1 MTTGQLRRALRR
13 QFGFDEFRTHQLEV
27 VQATVAGRDV
37 FAALPTG
44 GGKSLC
50 YQLPATLVEGLTVV
64 VSPLIA
70 LMQDQV
76 DGAVQDGV
84 RAAYL
89 NSSMDAEANRKAWL
103 ELSRGEVDLLYVSP
117 ERLSNPEFRSR
128 LREWNLTGIAVDEAH
143 CISEWGHEFRQD
155 YRNLA
160 VLREEYP
167 QVPIAAFT
175 ATATRAVQRDVVEQL
190 SLQDPLVVRAGFDRP
205 EISYRVEPRRHDT
218 RQIVEF
224 VTARTGSAGIVYR
237 ATRKAVEQTASQ
249 LVEAGIS
256 AVPYHAGLDAET
268 RRRRQREFVNDEV
281 DVVVATIAFGM
292 GIDKSNVRWIVHG
305 DLPRSLEAYY
315 QETGRA
321 GRDGESAEALLL
333 HSPKD
338 LATIRW
344 HIGNMEQERERER
357 AERNLREVLSYVESG
372 ACRRQ
377 RLLAHFDEEH
387 PGNCGSCDV
396 CLGEVSLEDVTVP
409 AQKLLSAVIRTGER
423 FGAHHLV
430 DILLGEYTDRVEQL
444 GHHQLPTFGVGQ
456 ERRRTWWL
464 SFARELESSGYLERQ
479 KIEGQTRP
487 GGFRL
492 TDSGRQVLGGR
503 QTVVSAAT
511 AEREAVGSGAR
522 RRRGDPS
529 RAAESSTDVPAG
541 TPSDATAVPLR
552 ADQQRLFEQLRLLR
566 KELARARSVPPYV
579 ILSDKSLKVIARNRP
594 TDRAALL
601 RCHGIG
607 EAKLEQFGDELLQT
621 IRSALGDPGEI
632 G

>member
-1 MTTGQLRRALRR
+1 VTSGQLRRALRR
-13 QFGFDEFRTHQLEV
+13 QFGFDQFRDHQEAIV
-27 VQATVAGRDV
+27 HATVAGRDV

-50 YQLPATLVEGLTVV
+50 YQLPATLIDGLTVV

-76 DGAVQDGV
+76 DGALQDGV

-89 NSSMDAEANRKAWL
+89 NSSMDAEAHRATWS
-103 ELSRGEVDLLYVSP
+103 ELARGAVDLLYVSP
-117 ERLSNPEFRSR
+117 ERLANPDFRAH
-128 LREWNLTGIAVDEAH
+128 LREWNLAGIAVDEAH
-143 CISEWGHEFRQD
+143 CISEWGHEFRQE

-160 VLREEYP
+160 ILRDEYP
-167 QVPIAAFT
+167 QVPVAAFT
-175 ATATRAVQRDVVEQL
+175 ATATAEVQRDVVDQL
-190 SLQDPLVVRAGFDRP
+190 SLNDPLIVRAGFDRP
-205 EISYRVEPRRHDT
+205 EISYRVEPRQHET

-224 VTARTGSAGIVYR
+224 VTARTGRAGIVYR
-237 ATRKAVEQTASQ
+237 STRNAVEKTADR
-249 LVEAGIS
+249 LAAAGVS

-268 RRRRQREFVNDEV
+268 RRHRQRQFVNDEV

-321 GRDGESAEALLL
+321 GRDGEAAEALLL
-333 HSPKD
+333 HGAKD

-377 RLLAHFDEEH
+377 RLLAHFDEDH
-387 PGNCGSCDV
+387 PGNCASCDV
-396 CLGEVSLEDVTVP
+396 CRGEVALTDTTVP
-409 AQKLLSAVIRTGER
+409 AQKLLSAAIRTGER

-430 DILLGEYTDRVEQL
+430 DILIGEHTDRVEQF
-444 GHHQLPTFGVGQ
+444 GHHRLPTFGVGVDHGRQ
-456 ERRRTWWL
+456 WWL
-464 SFARELESSGYLERQ
+464 RFARELESGGYLERQ
-479 KIEGQTRP
+479 AIEGTTRR

-492 TDSGRQVLGGR
+492 TETGRRVLGGK
-503 QTVVSAAT
+503 QSVVSLGDSGDGQSETTAPPTEESAT
-511 AEREAVGSGAR
+511 
-522 RRRGDPS
+522 
-529 RAAESSTDVPAG
+529 
-541 TPSDATAVPLR
+541 PLR
-552 ADQQRLFEQLRLLR
+552 DDQQLLFDRLRTLR

-579 ILSDKSLKVIARNRP
+579 ILSDRSLKVIARNRP
-594 TDRAALL
+594 TDRAGLL

-607 EAKLEQFGDELLQT
+607 DAKLEQFGDEILQT
-621 IRSALGDPGEI
+621 IRSVLLQ
-632 G
+632 